1 MPEKFNSITGKGI
14 KGLIDNK
21 EVAFGNIKL
30 FEDEE
35 INIEDIDKKAE
46 TMRQNGQTVMFLAV
60 DRKIAG
66 LIGVSDTIKK
76 TTPEAIK
83 ALHREGLKIVMVTG
97 DNETSANAV
106 AKNWALIM

>member
-1 MPEKFNSITGKGI
+1 
-14 KGLIDNK
+14 
-21 EVAFGNIKL
+21 
-30 FEDEE
+30 
-35 INIEDIDKKAE
+35 
-46 TMRQNGQTVMFLAV
+46 MRQNGQTVMFLAV

-106 AKNWALIM
+106 AKKLGIDNVVAEVLPEKR